1 MSETTDALGPIDY
14 LVVEWTGQQPNGEAL
29 PHLIDLVD
37 KGIIRLIDLAFFT
50 KDEDGNVAELNI
62 DALGEV
68 SAVFAD
74 FEGVRSGLLGDSD
87 IAEAANAIE
96 PGTSAAVLIWENSW
110 AAPLAA
116 ALRGNGAELVA
127 RGSIPMQDLIE
138 ALEAAEA

>member
-50 KDEDGNVAELNI
+50 KDEEGNVAELNI

-138 ALEAAEA
+138 ALDAVEA

>member
-1 MSETTDALGPIDY
+1 MSEATDTLGPIDY

-37 KGIIRLIDLAFFT
+37 SGIIRLIDLSFFT
-50 KDEDGNVAELNI
+50 KDEDGNIATLEI
-62 DALGEV
+62 DGLGET
-68 SAVFAD
+68 FAE
-74 FEGVRSGLLGDSD
+74 FIGASSGVLDDGD

-96 PGTSAAVLIWENSW
+96 PGTSAAVLVWENVW

-127 RGSIPMQDLIE
+127 RGSVPMDALIE
-138 ALEAAEA
+138 ALEA

>member
-1 MSETTDALGPIDY
+1 MSDTTDALGPIDY
-14 LVVEWTGQQPNGEAL
+14 LVVEWTGPQPNGEAL

-37 KGIIRLIDLAFFT
+37 RGIIRLIDLSFFT
-50 KDEDGNVAELNI
+50 KDEDGNVAALEI
-62 DALGEV
+62 DGLGD
-68 SAVFAD
+68 VFAEFAGASSGVLD
-74 FEGVRSGLLGDSD
+74 EGD

-96 PGTSAAVLIWENSW
+96 PGTSAAVLVWENLW

-138 ALEAAEA
+138 ALDSIEA

>member
-1 MSETTDALGPIDY
+1 MSEATDALGPIDY

-37 KGIIRLIDLAFFT
+37 SGIIRLIDLSFFT
-50 KDEDGNVAELNI
+50 KDEDGNVATLEI
-62 DALGEV
+62 DGLGET
-68 SAVFAD
+68 FAE
-74 FEGVRSGLLGDSD
+74 FVGASSGVLDDGD

-96 PGTSAAVLIWENSW
+96 PGTSAAVLVWENVW

-127 RGSIPMQDLIE
+127 RGSVPMDALIE
-138 ALEAAEA
+138 ALEA

>member
-62 DALGEV
+62 DALGEI

-127 RGSIPMQDLIE
+127 RGSIPMQDLID
-138 ALEAAEA
+138 ALDAAEA

>member
-1 MSETTDALGPIDY
+1 MSEATDALGPIDY

-37 KGIIRLIDLAFFT
+37 SGIIRLIDLSFFT
-50 KDEDGNVAELNI
+50 KDEDGNVATLEI
-62 DALGEV
+62 DGLGET
-68 SAVFAD
+68 FAE
-74 FEGVRSGLLGDSD
+74 FVGASSGVLDDGD

-96 PGTSAAVLIWENSW
+96 PGTSAAVLVWENVW

-127 RGSIPMQDLIE
+127 RGAVPMDALIE
-138 ALEAAEA
+138 ALEA